1 MRDKCEILRPR
12 QGDQRPQPAI
22 LNSHRLQWVSSI
34 NLANHYTGYG
44 GNLIFPRFAAWCM
57 TLITHRKKE
66 GSKELL
72 FVGAINGK
80 WCRAD
85 SYAWYAYR
93 VRGLG
98 VINAM

>member
-1 MRDKCEILRPR
+1 
-12 QGDQRPQPAI
+12 
-22 LNSHRLQWVSSI
+22 
-34 NLANHYTGYG
+34 
-44 GNLIFPRFAAWCM
+44 M
-57 TLITHRKKE
+57 TLIAHRKKE

-72 FVGAINGK
+72 VVGAINGK

-93 VRGLG
+93 VRGLW